1 MPECRLAGI
10 GLLIATFVLA
20 GCATSRSEVQLTSTA
35 ATRAVPER
43 ADAPTAIIRTVKDER
58 TFEQAPKQPSTPSLG
73 FEGAAQATSEA
84 KLRAIG
90 RKRNTYGMAL
100 GDVFLQPGHTVESVV
115 RDNLTSALRD
125 AGYNVRTTAVG
136 DAPVLV
142 IDVQIKKFW
151 AWLNPGF
158 WAITVNTD
166 IATDMKLS
174 TDANSTEVS
183 VHVEDGRALVTD
195 SAWIEVVDKAL
206 QEYRREV
213 ARKLPVKK

>member
-1 MPECRLAGI
+1 MIRVWHA
-10 GLLIATFVLA
+10 
-20 GCATSRSEVQLTSTA
+20 
-35 ATRAVPER
+35 RAPYSPY
-43 ADAPTAIIRTVKDER
+43 APTAI
-58 TFEQAPKQPSTPSLG
+58 A
-73 FEGAAQATSEA
+73 
-84 KLRAIG
+84 
-90 RKRNTYGMAL
+90 
-100 GDVFLQPGHTVESVV
+100 
-115 RDNLTSALRD
+115 SALRD

>member
-1 MPECRLAGI
+1 MIRVWHA
-10 GLLIATFVLA
+10 
-20 GCATSRSEVQLTSTA
+20 
-35 ATRAVPER
+35 RAPYSPY
-43 ADAPTAIIRTVKDER
+43 APTAI
-58 TFEQAPKQPSTPSLG
+58 A
-73 FEGAAQATSEA
+73 
-84 KLRAIG
+84 
-90 RKRNTYGMAL
+90 
-100 GDVFLQPGHTVESVV
+100 
-115 RDNLTSALRD
+115 SALRD

-183 VHVEDGRALVTD
+183 VHVEGWSCARHRLRLDR
-195 SAWIEVVDKAL
+195 S
-206 QEYRREV
+206 RRQG
-213 ARKLPVKK
+213 AAGISP